1 VWAGEDCFLMKVGR
15 YLVVFLFLM
24 TLLITFGNR
33 GLVDN
38 YLMSKRLAEL
48 KSLNDGV
55 MEENNELKKKIVLLR
70 SDLAYIES
78 LARNELGMV
87 KKGDM
92 VYRLSK

>member
-1 VWAGEDCFLMKVGR
+1 MKVGR
-15 YLVVFLFLM
+15 YLAVFLLLM
-24 TLLITFGNR
+24 ALLITFGNR

-38 YLMSKRLAEL
+38 YLMSKKLTQFKL
-48 KSLNDGV
+48 LNDGIT
-55 MEENNELKKKIVLLR
+55 EENNELKKKIVLLR

>member
-1 VWAGEDCFLMKVGR
+1 MKVGR

-24 TLLITFGNR
+24 AILITFGNR

-38 YLMSKRLAEL
+38 YLMTKRLAQI
-48 KSLNDGV
+48 KALNDGV
-55 MEENNELKKKIVLLR
+55 TAENNELKKKIVLLR
-70 SDLAYIES
+70 TDLGYIES

>member
-1 VWAGEDCFLMKVGR
+1 MKVGR

-24 TLLITFGNR
+24 ALLITFGNR

>member
-1 VWAGEDCFLMKVGR
+1 MKVGR
-15 YLVVFLFLM
+15 YLVVFLLLM

-48 KSLNDGV
+48 RLLNDGV